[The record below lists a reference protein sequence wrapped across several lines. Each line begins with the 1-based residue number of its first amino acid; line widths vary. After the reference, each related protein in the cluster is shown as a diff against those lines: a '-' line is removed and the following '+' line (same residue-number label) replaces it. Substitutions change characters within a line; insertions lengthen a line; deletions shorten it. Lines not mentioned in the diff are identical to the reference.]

1 MPGMSLNT
9 KRRWL
14 AHIFVLLVFGAW
26 VAASFVTP
34 AYVIPSPLMVF
45 WRVLSFFQRLEL
57 FQHVVATVGHVS
69 AALTLS
75 LVLGTLLALVAH
87 YVPVTR
93 LLIEGRI
100 AAFLNSFSS
109 FGWAIVAIVWFG
121 LNSSTVIFVVTV
133 IVLPLVIINML
144 AALDNVDAELTE
156 LGRSFTR
163 KRLLNIKLVIL
174 PALYPFMFA
183 TARICFGVAWKV
195 VLTAELFGGNSG
207 FGFIVNVARQ
217 DLDTARIFA
226 VVAIMIA
233 LFFLCDRFL
242 FAPAQRALSKHYA
255 EF

>member
-1 MPGMSLNT
+1 MSSLSLNT
-9 KRRWL
+9 RRRWL
-14 AHIFVLLVFGAW
+14 AHFFVLLVLAAW

-34 AYVIPSPLMVF
+34 AYVMPSPLAVF
-45 WRVLSFFQRLEL
+45 WRVLAFFQRADL
-57 FQHVVATVGHVS
+57 FQHVVATVLHVS
-69 AALTLS
+69 IALTLS
-75 LVLGTLLALVAH
+75 MVLGTIMALIAH
-87 YVPVTR
+87 YLPVTR

-109 FGWAIVAIVWFG
+109 FGWAIVAIIWFG

-144 AALDNVDAELTE
+144 AALDSLDAELTE
-156 LGRSFTR
+156 LGQSFTR
-163 KRLLNIKLVIL
+163 KRLLNIRLILL

-183 TARICFGVAWKV
+183 TTRICFGVAWKV

-233 LFFLCDRFL
+233 LFFLCDRYL